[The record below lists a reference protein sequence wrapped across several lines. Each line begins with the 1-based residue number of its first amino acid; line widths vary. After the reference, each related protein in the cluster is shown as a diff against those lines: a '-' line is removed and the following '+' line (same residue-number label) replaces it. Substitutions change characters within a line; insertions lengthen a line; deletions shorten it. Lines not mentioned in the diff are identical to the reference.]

1 MARKLNNE
9 LLRDMAESVADVPDG
24 RMLNNDYLR
33 IIAENFSGGGDGTVD
48 ASSIV
53 GVIPAENLP
62 SYVDDVLEYSSR
74 SALPA
79 TGETGKIY
87 VTTDTNTTYRWSG
100 SAYVP
105 ISNPLDYAT
114 QAEAEAGAENT
125 HVMTPLRTKQA
136 IDANAYELPL
146 MSPSTRGG
154 AKLGHGLAIED
165 GALGIGSVTDP
176 TDAGP
181 IVELTAK
188 GWAEQDTTV
197 GKNLLNVTNQGD
209 SNIRR
214 NADGSF
220 TVTSAPSS
228 NYSSVLG
235 SVSLTSGQTYTL
247 SGGYS
252 EKLRMYTIVDGV
264 TYTAASEP
272 ASFTCASDATIQV
285 VAVVQSSVAAGSTIY
300 PQIELGSTATSYE
313 PYSGGAPSPSPSYPQ
328 EIKVCRGRNLFGS
341 PEQIQYDL
349 ANKSLVRCT
358 VNVAGDIVEIT
369 PTTVG
374 SGSAWGRGGQAVG
387 TDYVGDFGYKYR
399 CEAGEVYS
407 LSFSNSTIS
416 ALVVFFSDSDKI
428 ISNENG
434 TSFLYIEN
442 KPFTCPSGAAYFTF
456 RIDTAS
462 ATSTAT
468 IRTTVQ
474 LEAGSIAHPYV
485 PYGCVGVDVQGRN
498 LLDLNGFLSSRGAT
512 YTRDGET
519 FTVTG
524 MGQLYSNPLVFSDVP
539 ISVILS
545 GVVTN
550 VTSSVSRIELGTY
563 ANGAFTSTAAQ
574 LKSGGSPVTASCN
587 ALRINYSSGG
597 TFSLS
602 NIQLEL
608 GSTATSYVPY
618 FDPYS
623 IPIPLPSRGWVA
635 ALPDG
640 TADTLALDGAGGYVW
655 ELNTNEAVLDGNA
668 DVGKNA
674 SDQNFTIFGVRNIFT
689 PVMSNSDSKYKVM
702 CDKLTA
708 LTSNVMTSN
717 SSLQNHTIAAISSNR
732 LLLRFANSELNNVND
747 LLTWLAANPVT
758 VLYPLAN
765 PTTESGYV
773 DMPTV
778 PIHATLTCPDLTDLA
793 VRCCADEGAAEI
805 ASAWGRRY
813 VETSTEM
820 QSDVAEL
827 ATGLAT
833 LEDGVADLS
842 ASIADLT
849 DVVAYHDER
858 IERNAS
864 DIASMRKS
872 LLRRESDG
880 YYDNQS
886 VTAFLS
892 AKFDGRLYG
901 YSEPKTTAT
910 EVTKTGANAGI
921 PNPTLGTAT
930 VAGTS
935 EYRDL
940 GPFQWFAAKGYV
952 DADGVPHV
960 KTIRG
965 IDSDAD
971 WDACTDNVWSLRP
984 VVWYSVDESGSSVI
998 GSLSDTWHLGL
1009 SPNPQAYLPDGTLRP
1024 YMLAARYAL
1033 GFENGVGVSK
1043 SGLKGYGRDVSH
1055 NSLITKLGYASSGY
1069 SGKSI
1074 YEQWY
1079 DVFMSRMIYGTK
1091 DFQTVMQGC
1100 TSYTYQYNPAV
1111 AETGVK
1117 RVILTNAQA
1126 AGLLVGSSMML
1137 GTRVGASNNDR
1148 GEAQNFD
1155 VFDGARITAIE
1166 EYDANNKAVYFDV
1179 DETFDTDTT
1188 YLLSTAPWHSGSCD
1202 AMDWDGSPTSPQSA
1216 KEVAFFQGCELMHGA
1231 TEILAGVIISND
1243 GVTGWM
1249 PYVVH
1254 DTRDDATSLTE
1265 DFVSCGAALPTND
1278 SDGWKYPLYVSDHGG
1293 VMYGT
1298 TTGGSSTTGASD
1310 GHYTNKLATTGV
1322 REWRSSGALS
1332 NGRGA
1337 GPAFVDGSSALGVSH
1352 WSIWS
1357 RLSGTGRSRG

>member
-1 MARKLNNE
+1 MAIQLRRGDYTDFDPSQLLDGELAIVLENDPNTDDGTGTYISYGDNNVKR
-9 LLRDMAESVADVPDG
+9 LLHADESVEVPIATTTTAGIVKPDG
-24 RMLNNDYLR
+24 ETITVDEDGTIHGSSTISPSDTAPVMDGSTASAGSSDDYARGDHRHPTDTSRASASDLTSHTGNGDIHVSTSDRTAWNNKADRTDLTTHTVNGN
-33 IIAENFSGGGDGTVD
+33 IHVTLTDKAAWNAKADASDLTDHVDDTTVHITSAERTAWNGKADESALTAHTGSTSIHVTTSDKARWNGKADNAPATSSTIGLVKPDGTSTTVD
-48 ASSIV
+48 ADGTFHATAGTPATENTPGIVKPDNQTVFVDNGVLSAGRAGEGVDGWPGIVQPDGETLTIGDDNILRVPYASSGQYGVVMPDGDTTKVDGNGYLYVPVADSSYPGIV
-53 GVIPAENLP
+53 KPDGETTTVDSNGVLSVIGVGGIPEPSSVIPQMDGMGGSPGSSDAYARGDHVHPTDTSRMAASLKGAANGVAELDASGKVPSSQLP
-62 SYVDDVLEYSSR
+62 SYVDDVLEYSSQ

-105 ISNPLDYAT
+105 VSNPLDYAT
-114 QAEAEAGAENT
+114 QAEAEAGTENT
-125 HVMTPLRTKQA
+125 HVMTALRTKQA
-136 IDANAYELPL
+136 IDENAYTLPPATTETL
-146 MSPSTRGG
+146 GG
-154 AKLGHGLAIED
+154 VK
-165 GALGIGSVTDP
+165 
-176 TDAGP
+176 
-181 IVELTAK
+181 
-188 GWAEQDTTV
+188 
-197 GKNLLNVTNQGD
+197 
-209 SNIRR
+209 
-214 NADGSF
+214 
-220 TVTSAPSS
+220 
-228 NYSSVLG
+228 
-235 SVSLTSGQTYTL
+235 
-247 SGGYS
+247 
-252 EKLRMYTIVDGV
+252 
-264 TYTAASEP
+264 
-272 ASFTCASDATIQV
+272 
-285 VAVVQSSVAAGSTIY
+285 
-300 PQIELGSTATSYE
+300 
-313 PYSGGAPSPSPSYPQ
+313 
-328 EIKVCRGRNLFGS
+328 
-341 PEQIQYDL
+341 
-349 ANKSLVRCT
+349 
-358 VNVAGDIVEIT
+358 
-369 PTTVG
+369 
-374 SGSAWGRGGQAVG
+374 
-387 TDYVGDFGYKYR
+387 
-399 CEAGEVYS
+399 
-407 LSFSNSTIS
+407 
-416 ALVVFFSDSDKI
+416 
-428 ISNENG
+428 
-434 TSFLYIEN
+434 
-442 KPFTCPSGAAYFTF
+442 
-456 RIDTAS
+456 
-462 ATSTAT
+462 
-468 IRTTVQ
+468 
-474 LEAGSIAHPYV
+474 
-485 PYGCVGVDVQGRN
+485 
-498 LLDLNGFLSSRGAT
+498 
-512 YTRDGET
+512 
-519 FTVTG
+519 
-524 MGQLYSNPLVFSDVP
+524 
-539 ISVILS
+539 
-545 GVVTN
+545 
-550 VTSSVSRIELGTY
+550 
-563 ANGAFTSTAAQ
+563 
-574 LKSGGSPVTASCN
+574 
-587 ALRINYSSGG
+587 
-597 TFSLS
+597 
-602 NIQLEL
+602 
-608 GSTATSYVPY
+608 
-618 FDPYS
+618 
-623 IPIPLPSRGWVA
+623 
-635 ALPDG
+635 PDG
-640 TADTLALDGAGGYVW
+640 TTITVDQDG
-655 ELNTNEAVLDGNA
+655 T
-668 DVGKNA
+668 
-674 SDQNFTIFGVRNIFT
+674 
-689 PVMSNSDSKYKVM
+689 
-702 CDKLTA
+702 
-708 LTSNVMTSN
+708 
-717 SSLQNHTIAAISSNR
+717 
-732 LLLRFANSELNNVND
+732 
-747 LLTWLAANPVT
+747 
-758 VLYPLAN
+758 
-765 PTTESGYV
+765 
-773 DMPTV
+773 
-778 PIHATLTCPDLTDLA
+778 IHAVT
-793 VRCCADEGAAEI
+793 AAEI
-805 ASAWGRRY
+805 A
-813 VETSTEM
+813 TS
-820 QSDVAEL
+820 
-827 ATGLAT
+827 LAT
-833 LEDGVADLS
+833 LEDDVADLS
-842 ASIADLT
+842 ASMADLT

-1055 NSLITKLGYASSGY
+1055 DSLITKLGYASSGY

-1091 DFQTVMQGC
+1091 DFQTIMQGC
-1100 TSYTYQYNPAV
+1100 TNYGYQYNPAV

-1126 AGLLVGSSMML
+1126 AGLLVGSTMML
-1137 GTRVGASNNDR
+1137 GTRVGASSNDR
-1148 GEAQNFD
+1148 NQANNFD

-1179 DETFDTDTT
+1179 DETFDTDPT

-1243 GVTGWM
+1243 GVTGWT

-1278 SDGWKYPLYVSDHGG
+1278 SDSWKYPLYVSDHGG
-1293 VMYGT
+1293 LMYGT

-1310 GHYTNKLATTGV
+1310 GHYTNKLATTGA
-1322 REWRSSGALS
+1322 REWLSSGYLTG
-1332 NGRGA
+1332 GRHA
-1337 GPAFVDGSSALGVSH
+1337 GPSCVYGTYTLGLSS
-1352 WSIWS
+1352 WIIWS